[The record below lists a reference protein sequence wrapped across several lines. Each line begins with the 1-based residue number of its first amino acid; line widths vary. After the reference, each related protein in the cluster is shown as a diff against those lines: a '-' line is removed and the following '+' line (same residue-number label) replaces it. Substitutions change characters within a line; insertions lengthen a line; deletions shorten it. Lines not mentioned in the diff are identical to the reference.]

1 MAGLYIH
8 IPFCKSRCI
17 YCAFYSTTDS
27 ALRQRYVDA
36 VIKEMAS
43 TPCPSRRE
51 ESIETIYIG
60 GGTPSQLTIPQLQQL
75 FYNIYKVY
83 HLPSLREGKGVG
95 FLPSLREGKGSGL
108 EVTIECNPDDV
119 TPEWAAALAPLGINR
134 VSMGAQTFDDR
145 RLRFL
150 HRRHTAAQVEQAVRT
165 LRDAGIRNISIDLM
179 YGFPGET
186 MADWQRDI
194 DAALAL
200 GVEHLSAYCLMVEEG
215 TPLYEKMRNGEN
227 EKMRNGENEEMRD
240 GENEEMRDG
249 ENEEMRD
256 GENEKMRD
264 GENEKMRDGENEE
277 MINDKA
283 EETERAMYEL
293 LIDRLTAAGY
303 EHYEISNFALRPAGV
318 PDDQPSPYRSR
329 HNSNYWNDT
338 PYPYIGL
345 GAAAHSYMPAAAP
358 SLSSSPAESV
368 AIRSWNVSDLRQYI
382 EAIERGERPC
392 EEEVLDEDT
401 RYNDRITVALRTSD
415 GLDLTTLSDRH
426 RRYCM
431 KEAHRFLSDGLLT
444 LRGQHLVLTR
454 RGLFV
459 SDLVMSALMM
469 V

>member
-36 VIKEMAS
+36 VIKEMA
-43 TPCPSRRE
+43 THPCPSLKGG
-51 ESIETIYIG
+51 SIETIYLG

-83 HLPSLREGKGVG
+83 GPKCPSLLG
-95 FLPSLREGKGSGL
+95 GSGL

-119 TPEWAAALAPLGINR
+119 TPEWAAALPTLGINR
-134 VSMGAQTFDDR
+134 VSMGAQTFSDR
-145 RLRFL
+145 RLRWL

-165 LRDAGIRNISIDLM
+165 LRAAGIRNISIDLM
-179 YGFPGET
+179 YGFPDET
-186 MADWQRDI
+186 LEDWQRDI

-215 TPLYEKMRNGEN
+215 TVLYEK
-227 EKMRNGENEEMRD
+227 
-240 GENEEMRDG
+240 MRDG

-256 GENEKMRD
+256 GENEKM
-264 GENEKMRDGENEE
+264 
-277 MINDKA
+277 INDNA

-293 LIDRLTAAGY
+293 LIDRLTTAGY

-318 PDDQPSPYRSR
+318 PADQPSPYRSR

-338 PYPYIGL
+338 PYIGL
-345 GAAAHSYMPAAAP
+345 GAAAHSYTPAAP
-358 SLSSSPAESV
+358 SLSGSPATALSGSPAESV

-382 EAIERGERPC
+382 EAIEHGERPC

-415 GLDLTTLSDRH
+415 GLDLTTLSERH

-454 RGLFV
+454 PGLFV
-459 SDLVMSALMM
+459 SDMVMSALMM